1 MNMPSAEFSH
11 ANSGSSTDMMGAEVL
26 VHALAAEGVEFVWGY
41 PGGAVLYIYDAFYK
55 QNKIDQANE
64 IYKKLR

>member
-1 MNMPSAEFSH
+1 MLEAA
-11 ANSGSSTDMMGAEVL
+11 ANACESSDP
-26 VHALAAEGVEFVWGY
+26 ALCKRLLEARAK
-41 PGGAVLYIYDAFYK
+41 LLYK